1 MADAAGTPRELTEA
15 EIAEL
20 LAPRSAWTR
29 ADVRRSA
36 AVAFVSS
43 IVFFGALGLLIG
55 RSSGWEAVRQAFF
68 SWPDFQAAFPKV
80 LEGFKLNFKIF
91 MVAEPIILIV
101 GLILA
106 VIRSGRNP
114 VFFPA
119 RAAAVAYV
127 DIFRVPGRG
136 VPGGDRVGAR
146 QPTGRRAFAWSLER
160 AGVALRGPA
169 AGGAAGDPAD
179 AERLR
184 GAAEGDGADLGAR
197 ALGGDATG
205 ANLREP
211 QLQLHELP
219 RGRTHLHRGDD
230 PASALHG
237 LPARPRG
244 GAPDYRGRGVS
255 GPLLQVDGLYKAYDQ
270 HLVLRNIN
278 LSVKPHEVISL
289 IGASGCG
296 KSTLLRSVNL
306 LEEINAGSIRLNGE
320 PISASLPNANR
331 VRQRIGLVFQS
342 YNLFPHMSVLDN
354 ITLAPRQV
362 LGAKRAEAEEAA
374 MVLLERFGLADKAGE
389 YPDRLSGGQQQR
401 VAIVRA
407 LALKPDLLLLDEVT
421 SALDP
426 EMVGEVLDIVREL
439 KGIGMTMLLA
449 THQMAFARQISDR
462 VAFLDA
468 GSIVEM
474 GPADR
479 VLRCP
484 EQPRTRQFLQRLLTA
499 AP

>member
-1 MADAAGTPRELTEA
+1 M
-15 EIAEL
+15 
-20 LAPRSAWTR
+20 
-29 ADVRRSA
+29 
-36 AVAFVSS
+36 
-43 IVFFGALGLLIG
+43 
-55 RSSGWEAVRQAFF
+55 
-68 SWPDFQAAFPKV
+68 
-80 LEGFKLNFKIF
+80 
-91 MVAEPIILIV
+91 
-101 GLILA
+101 
-106 VIRSGRNP
+106 
-114 VFFPA
+114 
-119 RAAAVAYV
+119 
-127 DIFRVPGRG
+127 
-136 VPGGDRVGAR
+136 
-146 QPTGRRAFAWSLER
+146 
-160 AGVALRGPA
+160 
-169 AGGAAGDPAD
+169 
-179 AERLR
+179 
-184 GAAEGDGADLGAR
+184 
-197 ALGGDATG
+197 
-205 ANLREP
+205 
-211 QLQLHELP
+211 
-219 RGRTHLHRGDD
+219 
-230 PASALHG
+230 
-237 LPARPRG
+237 
-244 GAPDYRGRGVS
+244 S

-278 LSVKPHEVISL
+278 LAVEPHEVISL

-296 KSTLLRSVNL
+296 KSTLLRCVNL

-331 VRQRIGLVFQS
+331 VRQRIGMVFQS

-362 LGAKRAEAEEAA
+362 LGAKRAEAEGAA
-374 MVLLERFGLADKAGE
+374 RALLERFGLADKAGE

-426 EMVGEVLDIVREL
+426 EMVGEVLDIIREL

-474 GPADR
+474 GPPDR
-479 VLRCP
+479 LLRSP
-484 EQPRTRQFLQRLLTA
+484 EQARTRQFLQRVLTA

>member
-1 MADAAGTPRELTEA
+1 
-15 EIAEL
+15 
-20 LAPRSAWTR
+20 
-29 ADVRRSA
+29 
-36 AVAFVSS
+36 
-43 IVFFGALGLLIG
+43 
-55 RSSGWEAVRQAFF
+55 
-68 SWPDFQAAFPKV
+68 
-80 LEGFKLNFKIF
+80 
-91 MVAEPIILIV
+91 
-101 GLILA
+101 
-106 VIRSGRNP
+106 
-114 VFFPA
+114 
-119 RAAAVAYV
+119 
-127 DIFRVPGRG
+127 
-136 VPGGDRVGAR
+136 
-146 QPTGRRAFAWSLER
+146 
-160 AGVALRGPA
+160 
-169 AGGAAGDPAD
+169 
-179 AERLR
+179 
-184 GAAEGDGADLGAR
+184 
-197 ALGGDATG
+197 
-205 ANLREP
+205 
-211 QLQLHELP
+211 
-219 RGRTHLHRGDD
+219 
-230 PASALHG
+230 
-237 LPARPRG
+237 
-244 GAPDYRGRGVS
+244 VS

-278 LSVKPHEVISL
+278 LAVEPHEVISL

-296 KSTLLRSVNL
+296 KSTLLRCVNL

-331 VRQRIGLVFQS
+331 ARQRIGLVFQS

-362 LGAKRAEAEEAA
+362 LSAKRAEAEEAA
-374 MVLLERFGLADKAGE
+374 RALLERFGLADKAGE

-468 GSIVEM
+468 GSIVEI
-474 GPADR
+474 GPPDR
-479 VLRCP
+479 LLRNP
-484 EQPRTRQFLQRLLTA
+484 EQARTRQFLQRVLTA